1 MELVEC
7 VARSDF
13 YDSRAGDVI
22 RKQRLKLP
30 RYVAEQLETIRLVTI
45 VSVPIKA
52 APKIP
57 ALLIPLQSGPTE
69 SLVWSAADHPLP
81 KKTARRSRKGKPKTD
96 GESSQ

>member
-1 MELVEC
+1 MELVDC

-13 YDSRAGDVI
+13 YDTRAGDVI
-22 RKQRLKLP
+22 RKQRLRLP
-30 RYVAEQLETIRLVTI
+30 RNVAEQLETIRLVTI
-45 VSVPIKA
+45 VHVPMRA

-57 ALLIPLQSGPTE
+57 ALLQPLTSGPTE
-69 SLVWSAADHPLP
+69 SHASSAADPLLL